1 MSKSVLLIRKEDS
14 VATAL
19 RDLSAGEEV
28 LGLVVRENIA
38 FGHKVSVVDLKKGD
52 IVLKYGFPIGKA
64 TKDIAAGSWVHT
76 HNIGV
81 EGLSG
86 GEYEFS
92 TATPP
97 PPEKVLGRTF
107 QGYRRADGRSG
118 TRNYLAVISTVNCSA
133 HVSDIVAKHF
143 TAEYLAEKYPNV
155 DGVVAITHQTG
166 CGVVY
171 ASEDHEQLERT
182 LAGYANHP
190 NVSGYL
196 VIGLGC
202 ETVQAKPFAD
212 KHLVQLGSGKTMDDK
227 SPIVMTLQEEG
238 GTKKT
243 LAKAIE
249 AMETLLEEANKLKRE
264 PIPVSELV
272 LGLNCGGSDAFSGV
286 TANAAL
292 GYASDLLVAH
302 GGTAVLAETGE
313 IYGAEGLLSRTAVSK
328 EVGEKLVARVR
339 WWEKYMELFNPIL
352 TNGATLNNNP
362 SPGNK
367 KGGLTTILEKSLGAV
382 AKGGTTALQDVVLFG
397 EQIKTK
403 GFVFMDTPCVDWV
416 SVTGLV
422 AGGCNLMAFTTGRG
436 SCLGLKPTPTLK
448 IATNSIM
455 YNRMEDDMD
464 VNAGRILEGASIKEV
479 GEEIFE
485 NLISIASG
493 EQTKSEILG
502 YGDKEFSPWS
512 IGPTL

>member
-1 MSKSVLLIRKEDS
+1 MSKSVLLIREEDS

-19 RDLSAGEEV
+19 RDLKAGEEV
-28 LGLVVRENIA
+28 LHIKAIEDIA
-38 FGHKVSVVDLKKGD
+38 FGHKVAVKDIKKGEV
-52 IVLKYGFPIGKA
+52 VLKYSHPIGKA
-64 TKDIAAGSWVHT
+64 TEDIKAGAWVHT
-76 HNIGV
+76 HNIGL

-86 GEYEFS
+86 TQYEFS
-92 TATPP
+92 TATPEAP
-97 PPEKVLGRTF
+97 KAITGRTF
-107 QGYRRADGRSG
+107 NGYKRADGRVG

-143 TAEYLAEKYPNV
+143 TKEYLKENYKNV

-196 VIGLGC
+196 IIGLGC

-212 KHLVQLGSGKTMDDK
+212 KHLVQIGKKVSDGK

-243 LAKAIE
+243 LEKAIL
-249 AMETLLEEANKLKRE
+249 AMEELLKEANQLKRE
-264 PIPVSELV
+264 PIPISELV

-292 GYASDLLVAH
+292 GFASDLLVAH

-313 IYGAEGLLSRTAVSK
+313 IYGAEGLLTRTAVSK

-339 WWEKYMELFNPIL
+339 WWEKYMEMFNPIL
-352 TNGATLNNNP
+352 KNGATLNNNP

-436 SCLGLKPTPTLK
+436 SCLGIKPTPTLK

-464 VNAGRILEGASIKEV
+464 INAGRILEGASIKEV

-485 NLISIASG
+485 SLIRIASG
-493 EQTKSEILG
+493 EETKSEILG